1 MKPARLVVAGMVLVT
16 LVLSS
21 SRPSSGQQRPTFTSS
36 VERVRVD
43 VIVTGREGRFLRSLG
58 PSDFTVMEDGERQE
72 IVDFQLVDLRSG
84 QVRRGEAA
92 ANPAPE
98 PLMAAAELA
107 DFADS
112 TPETAELGAIVFL
125 VDILGLDAES
135 KLEFAHELESFIERT
150 ELNAPRGIWIVDHL
164 GRIRELAPLTM
175 DNAVLREAAAQ
186 LVAEPVTA
194 RSIYDRLN
202 TDYALM
208 LHEVFDGQPGAPA
221 RLRFRA
227 LIDATDERNRGERHL
242 EQLSQFVRAL
252 SAREGRKALVWVSAG
267 LQTSEGGAFSAIV
280 AQTLGTGQV
289 VNGLPGGQNR
299 GATPTPEL
307 TFNDHM
313 MPHARSRDLQEAL
326 YATANA
332 SNVAIYAVDPTP
344 KHRYRRTATA
354 AARNVQVSDVMSS
367 PTVQGAIDST
377 RGVLTEAA
385 RETGGRSFIGW
396 SELDTALDELAT
408 DTSAYYLLYYVPS
421 TTRAPGTYHEIDVE
435 VAFPDADVRA
445 RPGYLETTPEEARA
459 ERVAAALALPGLLFS
474 QGLDSAVYR
483 RVGSADEVSAWL
495 ALHVPAFVP
504 EPFSDGE
511 PVPALRLHLLAL
523 DENAVVQHEERLEI
537 RSRGGSATDS
547 IDGGIDYVHE
557 LKLERGDYEL
567 RVAVEE
573 IVSGRLLGARLQLHA
588 SAPDEGGWEASDLV
602 PIAMAPPSAAGG
614 SSRRGPLAVATV
626 PSGAALAAYV
636 EVGGGSAP
644 VLLGQVHRLGEP
656 APMAQLAPQQLQRVE
671 GSGHHFGALSVPQLP
686 AGEYILRA
694 TLTDPPAN
702 QYRRFELPLTVAPR
716 SGGELGIAAA
726 EAPGGAA
733 KSGGDVDD
741 PAELDALLPGLLER
755 LGRLAELYRDEA
767 LSFVADETIVQHKLN
782 RRPETGTDLSPAWRH
797 RFLASA
803 GLATYEH
810 RFEYIYGFDASRDA
824 ATSEAQAAF
833 EGLEELPE
841 TLADARFVD
850 FRRKRG
856 SDEDDRPPE
865 QILADF
871 NLDGFLSRAY
881 SWAFI
886 FSPESHESYRYQVLR
901 RDEIAGR
908 RALAVGFAPRT
919 SDELGWIG
927 TAWVDAESSA
937 ILQVEAYLLPE
948 FRELQRLSAARAG
961 DGGREYFEFTTT
973 FTELGVERNGLR
985 FPSRVE
991 TERTFYSVRGDG
1003 DERETREY
1011 TVFRTEQIYDNYR
1024 FFSVRTEAEVRDRVR
1039 GTSAER

>member
-1 MKPARLVVAGMVLVT
+1 
-16 LVLSS
+16 
-21 SRPSSGQQRPTFTSS
+21 
-36 VERVRVD
+36 
-43 VIVTGREGRFLRSLG
+43 
-58 PSDFTVMEDGERQE
+58 
-72 IVDFQLVDLRSG
+72 
-84 QVRRGEAA
+84 
-92 ANPAPE
+92 
-98 PLMAAAELA
+98 
-107 DFADS
+107 
-112 TPETAELGAIVFL
+112 
-125 VDILGLDAES
+125 
-135 KLEFAHELESFIERT
+135 
-150 ELNAPRGIWIVDHL
+150 
-164 GRIRELAPLTM
+164 M

-588 SAPDEGGWEASDLV
+588 SAPDEGSWEASDLV
-602 PIAMAPPSAAGG
+602 PIAAALGG
-614 SSRRGPLAVATV
+614 RRELSSRAACGRYRPLRRGVGSLRGGWWWQRAGAVGAGA
-626 PSGAALAAYV
+626 SARRACSDGAAC
-636 EVGGGSAP
+636 
-644 VLLGQVHRLGEP
+644 
-656 APMAQLAPQQLQRVE
+656 
-671 GSGHHFGALSVPQLP
+671 
-686 AGEYILRA
+686 
-694 TLTDPPAN
+694 
-702 QYRRFELPLTVAPR
+702 
-716 SGGELGIAAA
+716 AAA
-726 EAPGGAA
+726 AA
-733 KSGGDVDD
+733 K
-741 PAELDALLPGLLER
+741 
-755 LGRLAELYRDEA
+755 GRRIGSPL
-767 LSFVADETIVQHKLN
+767 
-782 RRPETGTDLSPAWRH
+782 RRPEC
-797 RFLASA
+797 SA
-803 GLATYEH
+803 A
-810 RFEYIYGFDASRDA
+810 
-824 ATSEAQAAF
+824 
-833 EGLEELPE
+833 
-841 TLADARFVD
+841 
-850 FRRKRG
+850 
-856 SDEDDRPPE
+856 
-865 QILADF
+865 
-871 NLDGFLSRAY
+871 
-881 SWAFI
+881 
-886 FSPESHESYRYQVLR
+886 
-901 RDEIAGR
+901 AGR
-908 RALAVGFAPRT
+908 RVHPSGDSHRPPRQPVPT
-919 SDELGWIG
+919 IRASAHRG
-927 TAWVDAESSA
+927 TAIGWRARHCGDRSA
-937 ILQVEAYLLPE
+937 RRRCKV
-948 FRELQRLSAARAG
+948 
-961 DGGREYFEFTTT
+961 GR
-973 FTELGVERNGLR
+973 
-985 FPSRVE
+985 
-991 TERTFYSVRGDG
+991 
-1003 DERETREY
+1003 
-1011 TVFRTEQIYDNYR
+1011 
-1024 FFSVRTEAEVRDRVR
+1024 
-1039 GTSAER
+1039 